1 MSQRWELSTGRTFI
15 WGNLQESLKTTSQ
28 HIRSEESGRKFAAAL
43 HVVKCHRSPRRLLL
57 VVPPEHFFSIPP
69 NIFSQCEGRTEGC
82 SSRAFL
88 CNASGV
94 PRRRREPTYQGSLC
108 VCASGFDT
116 RPPELILFA
125 VKSKPASVPSWT
137 VAVAV
142 RRRACGLRF
151 CAVVRCASGEWG
163 VLSPTFVTC
172 LGRIALCTPEFIVPS
187 ALSSSSPPCS
197 SSAFHPSLHG
207 RRTSRYHP
215 SFSPWGVRR

>member
-94 PRRRREPTYQGSLC
+94 PRRRREPTYQDSLC

-116 RPPELILFA
+116 GPPGPILFL
-125 VKSKPASVPSWT
+125 VKNKPASVPSWT

-142 RRRACGLRF
+142 RRRACGFRF
-151 CAVVRCASGEWG
+151 CAVVRCASGKIG
-163 VLSPTFVTC
+163 RVVALICHLPR
-172 LGRIALCTPEFIVPS
+172 RIALCTPEFIVPS
-187 ALSSSSPPCS
+187 VLS
-197 SSAFHPSLHG
+197 
-207 RRTSRYHP
+207 
-215 SFSPWGVRR
+215 